1 MENTLKNNRL
11 DGMDNIIT
19 AEEILRLNALSSKAD
34 NALEAP
40 NEMEISEGVA
50 LMDPLSPLQTF
61 TSSEFGSVRTI
72 VQNNEP
78 WFVGKDVCDCL
89 GIRNSR
95 DALSRLDSDEKADVV
110 FTDISSNGVV
120 QSRNFSTINEYGL
133 YKLVIRSNKPEAK
146 KFTRWITHEVIPS
159 IRKHGAYLTQS
170 KTFELMRS
178 PEGMLTMLD
187 TFKTVYNAKLEAE
200 KKLIEAQ
207 PKINFANAISE
218 TDDVIHIGAL
228 AKLLKQNG
236 VEIGRNRLFE
246 WLKEHSFLC
255 NKGEAKNMPTQY
267 AMEQGLFRIKES
279 RYFDSAGLPHIC
291 FTTMVTPKGQSYF
304 INKLACE
311 LNA

>member
-1 MENTLKNNRL
+1 MENQTNNRL

-34 NALEAP
+34 KTLEAP
-40 NEMEISEGVA
+40 NEMEVSEDVA
-50 LMDPLSPLQTF
+50 LMDTLSPLQTF
-61 TSSEFGSVRTI
+61 TNSEFGSVRTI

-89 GIRNSR
+89 GIVNHRTSL
-95 DALSRLDSDEKADVV
+95 ALLDDDEK
-110 FTDISSNGVV
+110 GV
-120 QSRNFSTINEYGL
+120 QSMYSPGGNQEMIFINEYGL
-133 YKLVIRSNKPEAK
+133 YTLILKSRKKEAK
-146 KFTRWITHEVIPS
+146 QFKRWITHEVIPS

-218 TDDVIHIGAL
+218 TDDVIYIGAL

-236 VEIGRNRLFE
+236 VDIGRNRLFD
-246 WLKEHSFLC
+246 WLKEHNFLC
-255 NKGEAKNMPTQY
+255 NKGEAKNIPTQY

-279 RYFDSAGLPHIC
+279 RYFDSVGLPHLC

-311 LNA
+311 FEA

>member
-1 MENTLKNNRL
+1 
-11 DGMDNIIT
+11 MDNIIT

-34 NALEAP
+34 KALEAP
-40 NEMEISEGVA
+40 NEMEISKDVA
-50 LMDPLSPLQTF
+50 LIDAPSPLQTF
-61 TSSEFGSVRTI
+61 TNSEFGSVRTI

-89 GIRNSR
+89 EIKNSR
-95 DALSRLDSDEKADVV
+95 DALSRLDSDEKGVAFAD
-110 FTDISSNGVV
+110 TLGGK
-120 QSRNFSTINEYGL
+120 QEMTTINEYGL
-133 YKLVIRSNKPEAK
+133 YKLIIRSNKPEAK

-187 TFKTVYNAKLEAE
+187 TFKAVYNAKLEAE

-207 PKINFANAISE
+207 PKINLANAISE
-218 TDDVIHIGAL
+218 TDDVIYIGAL

-236 VEIGRNRLFE
+236 VDIGRNRLFD
-246 WLKEHSFLC
+246 WLKEHNFLC
-255 NKGEAKNMPTQY
+255 NKGEAKNIPTQY

-279 RYFDSAGLPHIC
+279 RYFDSVGLPHLC

-311 LNA
+311 FEA

>member
-1 MENTLKNNRL
+1 MENQTNNRL

-34 NALEAP
+34 KALEAP
-40 NEMEISEGVA
+40 NEMEISEDVA
-50 LMDPLSPLQTF
+50 LMDSLSPLQTF
-61 TSSEFGSVRTI
+61 TNSEFGSVRTI
-72 VQNNEP
+72 VQNDEP

-89 GIRNSR
+89 ELANHRTSL
-95 DALSRLDSDEKADVV
+95 ALLDDDEK
-110 FTDISSNGVV
+110 GVHSV
-120 QSRNFSTINEYGL
+120 DTLGGNQEMIFINEYGL
-133 YKLVIRSNKPEAK
+133 YTLILKSRKKEAK
-146 KFTRWITHEVIPS
+146 QFKRWITHEVIPS

-218 TDDVIHIGAL
+218 TDDVIYIGAL
-228 AKLLKQNG
+228 AKLLRQNG

-246 WLKEHSFLC
+246 WLKEHGFLC

-279 RYFDSAGLPHIC
+279 RYFDSAGLPRLG